1 MIRNWPGA
9 ALFAAYLAA
18 FAVPFAANAQQPQ
31 KAPSKTVVLKAAR
44 MFDGKSNSLTTP
56 GLVVVTDN
64 KIIAVGEGASIPT
77 GAQVID
83 LGDATLLPGFMD
95 AHTHLSSPHIEDYR
109 DQILNEFRKEAPERA
124 LDATVNLRV
133 TLEAGFTT
141 VRDVGSSDFIDVAL
155 RNAVRSGKIIGPRML
170 VATHTIGARGGHC
183 DDGAG
188 YHQGLLKES
197 DFTDGVADGP
207 DQIRSAVR
215 YTIMHGASVVKV
227 CASGGVLS
235 LTDNVDSPQLTQAE
249 LDALVDEAHA
259 LGRKAAAHAHGAE
272 AAKRALRA
280 GIDSIEHGTF
290 LDDEGLDLMRKKNAW
305 LVFTPTL
312 CLEERMQKSGAP
324 TLVVQKAAAAKARE
338 DAMFKRALQ
347 KGVNLGFGS
356 DAAVCP
362 HGTQGKQF
370 AKMVSLGMK
379 PLAAIRAATS
389 GDARLL
395 GVDGKLGTLAAG
407 KLADVIAVAGDPSR
421 DIHAMEHVVFVMK
434 DGVVY
439 KNDQSGKAGKSDGA
453 ITR

>member
-1 MIRNWPGA
+1 MR
-9 ALFAAYLAA
+9 ALAVASATVATLATLAA
-18 FAVPFAANAQQPQ
+18 SSAFAKP
-31 KAPSKTVVLKAAR
+31 VVLRAAR
-44 MFDGKSNSLTTP
+44 LFDGKSDAVVAP
-56 GLVVVTDN
+56 GVVVVDGN
-64 KIIAVGEGASIPT
+64 KIVAVGGKAQPPAGAEL
-77 GAQVID
+77 ID
-83 LGDATLLPGFMD
+83 LGDVTLLPGLMD
-95 AHTHLSSPHIEDYR
+95 AHTHLTGEATNDWNRDELDGFKKEVAQRAIE
-109 DQILNEFRKEAPERA
+109 
-124 LDATVNLRV
+124 ATVYANR
-133 TLEAGFTT
+133 TLMAGFTM
-141 VRDVGSSDFIDVAL
+141 VRDLGSDHFIDVGL
-155 RNAVRSGKIIGPRML
+155 RNAIDAGKIPGPRML
-170 VATHTIGARGGHC
+170 VAGNAIGARGGHC

-188 YHQGLLKES
+188 YRQGLLRES
-197 DFTDGVADGP
+197 DFTMGVADGP

-215 YTIMHGASVVKV
+215 YTIMHGASVVKT

-312 CLEERMQKSGAP
+312 CLEERMTKNGAP
-324 TLVVQKAAAAKARE
+324 PLVVAKAAAAKARE

-347 KGVNLGFGS
+347 KGVNLAFGS

-362 HGTQGKQF
+362 HGAQLKQF
-370 AKMVSLGMK
+370 AKLVALGMK
-379 PLAAIRAATS
+379 PLAAVRAATS
-389 GDARLL
+389 GDARLF
-395 GVDGKLGTLAAG
+395 GVDGKLGALEAG
-407 KLADVIAVAGDPSR
+407 KLADVIAVAGDPAR

-439 KNDQSGKAGKSDGA
+439 KNERAA
-453 ITR
+453 PTR